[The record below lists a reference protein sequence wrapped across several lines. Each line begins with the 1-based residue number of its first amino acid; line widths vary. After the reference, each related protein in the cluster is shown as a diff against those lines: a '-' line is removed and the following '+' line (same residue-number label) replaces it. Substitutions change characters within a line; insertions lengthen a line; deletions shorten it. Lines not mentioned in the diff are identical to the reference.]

1 MHDFL
6 IIAHCNKDMDYI
18 LKLNIYTMYNLFI
31 NLFCIFRYT
40 QEIEALSITVISD
53 RTCVPNTKI

>member
-1 MHDFL
+1 
-6 IIAHCNKDMDYI
+6 MDYI
-18 LKLNIYTMYNLFI
+18 LKLNIYTVYNLFI